1 MTAIK
6 TTVEAG
12 TSLITINDQQNE
24 FVVVGIPGT
33 KKIICF
39 TGVCQSSYVAES
51 HEDAERLAALWNF
64 VKGIPTQEL
73 KGRSLIAERISS
85 EIYRTELQQ
94 ELSNLRTAL
103 AKEKE
108 AHAKTKQA
116 LTCLQST
123 AKA

>member
-12 TSLITINDQQNE
+12 TSLITLDGQQRN
-24 FVVVGIPGT
+24 FVVVGIPNT
-33 KKIICF
+33 KKVLCF
-39 TGVCQSSYVAES
+39 TGICES
-51 HEDAERLAALWNF
+51 PYLTESNEDAERLATVWNF
-64 VKGIPTQEL
+64 CKGIPTNEL
-73 KGRSLIAERISS
+73 KGRSLTTERISS
-85 EIYRTELQQ
+85 EIYRNELQQ
-94 ELSNLRTAL
+94 ELANLRTAL

>member
-12 TSLITINDQQNE
+12 TSLITLDGQQRN
-24 FVVVGIPGT
+24 FVVVGIPNT
-33 KKIICF
+33 KKILCF
-39 TGVCQSSYVAES
+39 TGICES
-51 HEDAERLAALWNF
+51 PYLTESNEDAERLATLWNF
-64 VKGIPTQEL
+64 GKGILTQEL
-73 KGRSLIAERISS
+73 KGRSLAAERISS

-94 ELSNLRTAL
+94 ELANLRTAL

-108 AHAKTKQA
+108 AHTKTKQTLA
-116 LTCLQST
+116 SFQSK